1 MGADYSGESGTT
13 LSTPVR
19 LMSLKLEIPLILP
32 TTLKQFVDLAGD
44 FNELLEIIRQYAESN
59 WGEETGT

>member
-1 MGADYSGESGTT
+1 
-13 LSTPVR
+13 
-19 LMSLKLEIPLILP
+19 MSLKLEIPLILP